1 MMSEGW
7 WSTEAG
13 GMDFC
18 MAYSEPE
25 VHPRRL
31 GLIERLCRVAE
42 EEGVEL
48 MQHFLPRRGVLAD
61 RGAFCAPAGEG
72 SGRSRRWERAG
83 KDGTKGETGGGSELE
98 VEHPVMDST
107 GYGEGRGTMTAI
119 AQGARCKAGV

>member
-48 MQHFLPRRGVLAD
+48 MQHFLGEDAR
-61 RGAFCAPAGEG
+61 GEG
-72 SGRSRRWERAG
+72 SGRG
-83 KDGTKGETGGGSELE
+83 
-98 VEHPVMDST
+98 
-107 GYGEGRGTMTAI
+107 GRG
-119 AQGARCKAGV
+119 Q